1 MSSIFAKR
9 PTLVTGTAR
18 TLQYVVLILCAIL
31 FLLPFIWIWSS
42 ALKTSTEIMRD
53 PFALPSEFR
62 WENLVQA
69 WTTGRFGSYIGNSL
83 LYCAVIVPAVLVLS
97 SCAGYALG
105 SLKIPGEKIIF
116 PIFLL
121 GIMVPVQAI
130 MIPQYYQ
137 VRDLGLLGNHGGV
150 IVPGIAVGLAFGI
163 FLMRA
168 FFRGLPQDIAA
179 AARLDGAN
187 EWQVFWQ
194 VMLPMARSGLLTL
207 GVFQFMISW
216 NMFLIPLLYGQIE
229 AIRPIST
236 GIMFF
241 FGRYS
246 VDRGMIAAGVTLSSV
261 PIIVVYIFF
270 QRYFINGLTAGA
282 LK

>member
-1 MSSIFAKR
+1 MRTFLASRPYLSSAS
-9 PTLVTGTAR
+9 AR
-18 TLQYVVLILCAIL
+18 TLQYVVLILCALVFI
-31 FLLPFIWIWSS
+31 LPFVWIWSS
-42 ALKTSTEIMRD
+42 ALKTSNEIMRD
-53 PFALPSEFR
+53 PFAFPTAFR

-69 WTTGRFGSYIGNSL
+69 WTVGRFGSYIGNSL
-83 LYCAVIVPAVLVLS
+83 LYCATIVPAVLVLS
-97 SCAGYALG
+97 ACAGYALG
-105 SLKIPGEKIIF
+105 SLRIPGEKVIF
-116 PIFLL
+116 PVFLL
-121 GIMVPVQAI
+121 GIMVPIQAI

-137 VRDLGLLGNHGGV
+137 VRDLGLLGTHGGV

-168 FFRGLPQDIAA
+168 FFRGLPQEIAQ

-187 EWQVFWQ
+187 EWQVFWM

-216 NMFLIPLLYGQIE
+216 NMFIIPLLYGQIE

-261 PIIVVYIFF
+261 PIIVVYVFF